1 MPSPRPVAPDALR
14 GSQDDAPAV
23 PRTVRDAPRSR
34 VAGVATSHLSRAVV
48 SGSVAAATSTTALAI
63 LAVRAG
69 NSAVQPLNATS
80 HWLHGPGAAKVR
92 RVDLA
97 HTGVGTATHHT
108 ATIFWAAF
116 FEAWAGVRPAAERH
130 QFVTRAL
137 TVAALAAAVDYTI
150 TPKRFTPG
158 WEYVLSKRAMG
169 LVYVA
174 MAAGFAATALA
185 RASGEPR

>member
-1 MPSPRPVAPDALR
+1 MPLPVR
-14 GSQDDAPAV
+14 G
-23 PRTVRDAPRSR
+23 APRSR
-34 VAGVATSHLSRAVV
+34 AADVATGDLSRAALV
-48 SGSVAAATSTTALAI
+48 SGSVAAGISSAALAI
-63 LAVRAG
+63 LAVGAG
-69 NSAVQPLNATS
+69 KSAAQPLNATS
-80 HWLHGPGAAKVR
+80 HWLHGPGAAEIR
-92 RVDLA
+92 GFDLA
-97 HTGVGTATHHT
+97 HTGVGAATHHA

-116 FEAWAGVRPAAERH
+116 FETWGAVRPATGKG

-174 MAAGFAATALA
+174 MAAGFAGTALL
-185 RASGEPR
+185 RASGDSR

>member
-1 MPSPRPVAPDALR
+1 MPSPRPIAPDAVR
-14 GSQDDAPAV
+14 RVGEGAPAV
-23 PRTVRDAPRSR
+23 PRAVRGAPRSR

-63 LAVRAG
+63 LAVGAG
-69 NSAVQPLNATS
+69 KSAVQPLNATS

-92 RVDLA
+92 KCDLA
-97 HTGVGTATHHT
+97 HTGVGAATHHA

-116 FEAWAGVRPAAERH
+116 FEAWSAVRPATARH
-130 QFVTRAL
+130 QVVTRAL
-137 TVAALAAAVDYTI
+137 TVAALAAVVDYTI

-169 LVYVA
+169 LVYLA
-174 MAAGFAATALA
+174 MAAGFAGTALL